1 MNNKL
6 ITLSNVSK
14 EYVNNGQRINA
25 LDDVSFTIRQGKSL
39 GVVGGSGSGKTTIAK
54 IIAGIEVATRG
65 HVYCFSESGDSDID
79 HKTWIQ
85 KNLGYV
91 FQDPYSSLN
100 PRMTVID
107 SIAEPLT
114 VRSSRRVA
122 NLRERVIET
131 LNMVSLD
138 QTVARLKPHQL
149 SGGQRQRVCI
159 ARALIASPKLIVL
172 DEPTAALDIITQA
185 NLINLLNQLK
195 LQTDTTFVFISH
207 HLALVEALVDEMIVI
222 ADGRIR
228 ESGSVGELFSN
239 PQHEHTKAL
248 LSNTPKLSH
257 TSLGL

>member
-1 MNNKL
+1 M
-6 ITLSNVSK
+6 
-14 EYVNNGQRINA
+14 
-25 LDDVSFTIRQGKSL
+25 
-39 GVVGGSGSGKTTIAK
+39 
-54 IIAGIEVATRG
+54 
-65 HVYCFSESGDSDID
+65 
-79 HKTWIQ
+79 
-85 KNLGYV
+85 